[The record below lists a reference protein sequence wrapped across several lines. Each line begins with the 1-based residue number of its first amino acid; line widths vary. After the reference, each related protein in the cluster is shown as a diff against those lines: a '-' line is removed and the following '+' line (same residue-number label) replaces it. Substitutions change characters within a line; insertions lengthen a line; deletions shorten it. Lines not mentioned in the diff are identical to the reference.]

1 MAHSELSAAERAA
14 KRRRRIVS
22 LLSLA
27 VMAAVFVLVALYV
40 GKPLLAFIGEPER
53 FRTWVDAHGLWGQL
67 ALVGIMCLQ
76 VVISVIPG
84 EVVEIGAGYAF
95 GAGEGM
101 ALCLTGAALGTILI
115 YGFTKLWGIRMV
127 EAFVSREKIRS
138 LGFIRDARRLNL
150 LVFILFLIP
159 GTPKDIIT
167 YFIGLTPMRLGVF
180 LGLSTIA
187 RIPSVISSTL
197 GGAALGLQNY
207 GLAALVFVLT
217 AAISGAG
224 LLVYRRLSR
233 KGEAAR

>member
-1 MAHSELSAAERAA
+1 
-14 KRRRRIVS
+14 
-22 LLSLA
+22 
-27 VMAAVFVLVALYV
+27 
-40 GKPLLAFIGEPER
+40 
-53 FRTWVDAHGLWGQL
+53 
-67 ALVGIMCLQ
+67 
-76 VVISVIPG
+76 
-84 EVVEIGAGYAF
+84 
-95 GAGEGM
+95 
-101 ALCLTGAALGTILI
+101 
-115 YGFTKLWGIRMV
+115 MV

-167 YFIGLTPMRLGVF
+167 YFIGLTSMRLGVF

-187 RIPSVISSTL
+187 RIPSVISSTR